1 MADLANPIFLFTN
14 RALQKHQGLTK
25 AQSSLLTQARTGAI
39 GLRDFLFRAKVP
51 GVYTPYCDCGQGR
64 ETVEHLVVWCSD
76 PPEQR
81 TWDRNEIRSRAD
93 LQTVLQRA
101 DPSKK

>member
-1 MADLANPIFLFTN
+1 MTDLANPIFLFTN

-25 AQSSLLTQARTGAI
+25 AQSSLLTQARIGAI

-64 ETVEHLVVWCSD
+64 EIVEHLVV
-76 PPEQR
+76 
-81 TWDRNEIRSRAD
+81 
-93 LQTVLQRA
+93 
-101 DPSKK
+101 